1 MSSYWQSSLHI
12 LMWNQNNKR
21 FWSRLSHL
29 ADLPPTGD
37 NHGVA
42 RGLCVSLGAQPDSH
56 CSDQCAPW
64 LSRHKRC
71 YCWAWRG
78 NSADP
83 GAKEDGMSSCLKQ
96 NLLLNKLKSQNS
108 SLLKKPEQ
116 WPILAK
122 IKQMRQCWR
131 KPASRDKHQIRRL
144 NQHNDSIL

>member
-1 MSSYWQSSLHI
+1 MSSYWQSSLCI

-21 FWSRLSHL
+21 FWSRLSRL

-56 CSDQCAPW
+56 CSGQCAPW

-83 GAKEDGMSSCLKQ
+83 GARDDGMSSCLKQ

-122 IKQMRQCWR
+122 TKQMRQCWR